1 MSATEGDLY
10 FLRFVIQQLSAS
22 ENPGYRIVVYGDSQP
37 PRHADVSS
45 AQILLVT
52 LRAAMPNLDLSKLS
66 LNPLATRQ
74 GSIVYTGK
82 IELNRAQLSL
92 LRLS

>member
-1 MSATEGDLY
+1 MSASEGDLY
-10 FLRFVIQQLSAS
+10 FLRVVIQQLSAS

-37 PRHADVSS
+37 PRHADFTT
-45 AQILLVT
+45 AQILLET

-66 LNPLATRQ
+66 LHPLEMGQ
-74 GSIVYTGK
+74 GSIVYTGEIK
-82 IELNRAQLSL
+82 LNQAQLSM